1 MMHLK
6 TPHWSNSLLLVAL
19 LFLLIVE
26 PFFLGHWMF
35 DILVS
40 LVLIAAVATVSQRP
54 GLLVTCL
61 VLAAPAFV
69 MRWGLYVTDRHW
81 LAVAAAL
88 FAMAFFVF
96 TVIVLLWRALGGA
109 TVTSDTIAGA
119 VCAYLLLGVAWA
131 FAFSLVELTHP
142 GSFLVNGTPLGAV
155 AGTSRILRQELLYL
169 SLVTLSTVGYG
180 DIVPVMAPARM
191 LAVLEAVTGQI
202 YLAVLIGGLVGL
214 RMQGP
219 GRGP

>member
-1 MMHLK
+1 M
-6 TPHWSNSLLLVAL
+6 
-19 LFLLIVE
+19 
-26 PFFLGHWMF
+26 
-35 DILVS
+35 
-40 LVLIAAVATVSQRP
+40 
-54 GLLVTCL
+54 
-61 VLAAPAFV
+61 
-69 MRWGLYVTDRHW
+69 
-81 LAVAAAL
+81 
-88 FAMAFFVF
+88 
-96 TVIVLLWRALGGA
+96 
-109 TVTSDTIAGA
+109 
-119 VCAYLLLGVAWA
+119 WA

-142 GSFLVNGTPLGAV
+142 GSFLVNGSRLSVVT
-155 AGTSRILRQELLYL
+155 GTSRILRQELLYL

>member
-1 MMHLK
+1 MTRLGI
-6 TPHWSNSLLLVAL
+6 PHWSNSLLLVAM
-19 LFLLIVE
+19 LFLLVVE
-26 PFFLGHWMF
+26 PFFLGRWMF

-40 LVLIAAVATVSQRP
+40 AVLIAAVAAVNQRP

-61 VLAAPAFV
+61 VLAAPALLA
-69 MRWGLYVTDRHW
+69 RWGLYVTDRHW
-81 LAVAAAL
+81 LAVAGAL
-88 FAMAFFVF
+88 FGMAFFVF

-119 VCAYLLLGVAWA
+119 LCAYLILGVVWA
-131 FAFSLVELTHP
+131 FAFSLVELAHP
-142 GSFLVNGTPLGAV
+142 GSFLVNGSPLGAV
-155 AGTSRILRQELLYL
+155 TGTPRILRQELLYL

-180 DIVPVMAPARM
+180 DIVPVMPPARM

-214 RMQGP
+214 RMQRPGSGP
-219 GRGP
+219 